1 MFINHYFIL
10 AYDRISGDSCRIA
23 FVPRRPALAG
33 PLPAPPE
40 ADRKLTLILPASVVR
55 QLRERLAREDTTLRA
70 LVLEALAGAGYAVPA
85 AEIRDRRRRPAA

>member
-1 MFINHYFIL
+1 MP
-10 AYDRISGDSCRIA
+10 DRS
-23 FVPRRPALAG
+23 RPAET
-33 PLPAPPE
+33 PLPTPSPALPDG
-40 ADRKLTLILPASVVR
+40 DRKLTLILPASVVR

>member
-1 MFINHYFIL
+1 MTAIPVI
-10 AYDRISGDSCRIA
+10 RVGQPSSRGD
-23 FVPRRPALAG
+23 PPLPA
-33 PLPAPPE
+33 PSPAPPE
-40 ADRKLTLILPASVVR
+40 ADRKLTLILPASVVY

>member
-1 MFINHYFIL
+1 MT
-10 AYDRISGDSCRIA
+10 A
-23 FVPRRPALAG
+23 VPAIDAG
-33 PLPAPPE
+33 PSPSHGDPPLPVPSPAPP
-40 ADRKLTLILPASVVR
+40 AGDRKLTLILPASVVR